1 MRKIVTL
8 LCYCLAAVACRGAD
22 VDYWTPA
29 NVERFADYLYENGE
43 YLRAAGEY
51 RRLLFRAADDAAADR
66 ILFRIARCHRMGG
79 STNKAIRVFHDV
91 VDEFPRTTF
100 ADKARC
106 AIAAT
111 LTSAGDRRSS
121 ARHIEKALVHTGDID
136 ARRGMMQVAGINRL
150 LDEDWSGAST
160 HFRAMGLWTDDPVT
174 ERLSVLAERAEAL
187 PRKKRWVAGAMSALV
202 PGSGKAYAGRYADG
216 VYSLALVGLTGWQA
230 WEGFRRDGTQSVRG
244 WIYGTIGGA
253 LYLGNVY
260 GSVVAVEIYND
271 SLEEEILEGARAQ
284 VSLTCEY

>member
-1 MRKIVTL
+1 MRGIVIL
-8 LCYCLAAVACRGAD
+8 LCCGITAVVCRAGS
-22 VDYWTPA
+22 VDYWSPG

-51 RRLLFRAADDAAADR
+51 RRLLFRAGDDTAGDR
-66 ILFRIARCHRMGG
+66 ILFRIALCHRMGG
-79 STNKAIRVFHDV
+79 GTNRAIQVFQDV
-91 VDEFPRTTF
+91 ADEFPQTAF
-100 ADKARC
+100 AARARC

-111 LTSAGDRRSS
+111 LTSAGDRQSS
-121 ARHIEKALVHTGDID
+121 SRYLAAALGSTDDPD
-136 ARRGMMQVAGINRL
+136 ARRGMMQIAGINRL
-150 LDEDWSGAST
+150 LDEDWPGASI

-174 ERLSVLAERAEAL
+174 ERLAALAERAETL
-187 PRKKRWVAGAMSALV
+187 PRKKRWLAGAMSALV

-216 VYSLALVGLTGWQA
+216 MYSLALVGLTGWQA

-244 WIYGTIGGA
+244 WIYGTLGSA
-253 LYLGNVY
+253 LYLGNIY

-271 SLEEEILEGARAQ
+271 SLEEEILEGVRAQ